1 MPPQIAVR
9 AIESL
14 RIVLMLSGEVWGAVG
29 GGGGLHGTPTVM
41 NGAVDIL
48 EGLPM
53 TAPIF
58 DELG

>member
-1 MPPQIAVR
+1 MPPQITVR

-14 RIVLMLSGEVWGAVG
+14 RIVLMSSGEVWGAIG
-29 GGGGLHGTPTVM
+29 GGGGLHGAPTVV
-41 NGAVDIL
+41 NGAVGIS
-48 EGLPM
+48 EGLLM